1 MASDLE
7 QDDMGSLFEGMVLF
21 SPTQIVSEIDENPP
35 KKSTEIVAEAAS
47 DEPEKISVDVA
58 VSQPLDENLFSDLTL
73 ITPSQAQITP
83 ESSPVSN
90 SAVSRQT
97 SIRKKKRAG
106 LRIGY
111 GRDAPVIPDDV
122 SDSKE
127 PINSEQIGSEVD
139 THHLPGTSTAVQERD
154 SDFLDNSVLEDDF
167 VEITTSSEGGDLQVV
182 EEEEVYDKQV
192 FVNNNSSSSLI
203 ELRFEE
209 IRTKISEKLKHAR
222 EAVVSVSAVRK
233 DSIRR
238 RRKAADNLNQASAKY
253 NELEKQLEE
262 ACEAE
267 DFENAER
274 VSERLSSA
282 ERERESMALT
292 LRDAEADCDAVESK
306 MQEVLDLQI
315 QAEEECASLL
325 ESFTMD
331 STKDADLVV
340 GNAEAVSTK
349 EMEEWQSSSEELEAK
364 KMELEIEFH
373 LVNDARSG
381 LNNSIESLVEDDQRE
396 RDCLHDKKKIL
407 MDELENLLALVR
419 EKEAEI
425 AENDFNIERVENRIA
440 DVVSG
445 FQELQSIV
453 DTKFHDLQSGL
464 SQIELDNE
472 SLFKKKNE
480 IDEFFAQEEARG
492 AELREM
498 SRIAAVEANSYQ
510 EVVKLRKQL
519 MQFVLKAREDKLRL
533 TKTEEKL
540 SQDVQMLKQA
550 ISTARA
556 SVQELSSTK
565 ARIHQEIESHNQ
577 RLLFIDKRV
586 PELEAEKKVAATARN
601 FREAARIASEA
612 KVLGVEKEELQ
623 KKMEIAIS
631 EIKKVEEEAGSTL
644 QKLQETEMQISSKE
658 KELETTRYQ
667 RLILIARAASAER
680 SAAIDV
686 GDLEEADILLAEVEA
701 VVAEAKN
708 LQPDKFKEE
717 DFSHLQENFISMELI
732 SKLDSKQLTELASS
746 VHSVEHVD
754 MEGDTATLFNEISG
768 SDTLTAINQ

>member
-21 SPTQIVSEIDENPP
+21 SPQIVSEIDENPP

-73 ITPSQAQITP
+73 ITPSQVQITP
-83 ESSPVSN
+83 ESSPVLN
-90 SAVSRQT
+90 SSVSRQT

-111 GRDAPVIPDDV
+111 GRDAPLIPDDV

-127 PINSEQIGSEVD
+127 PINREHIGSEVD
-139 THHLPGTSTAVQERD
+139 THHLPGTSTAVEERD
-154 SDFLDNSVLEDDF
+154 SDFLDNSVLEYDF

-192 FVNNNSSSSLI
+192 FVNNNSSSSSLI

-238 RRKAADNLNQASAKY
+238 RRKVADNLNQASAKY

-267 DFENAER
+267 DFEKAER

-306 MQEVLDLQI
+306 MQEVLDLQLR
-315 QAEEECASLL
+315 AEEECASLL

-331 STKDADLVV
+331 SANDADLVV

-373 LVNDARSG
+373 LVIDARSG

-396 RDCLHDKKKIL
+396 RDCLHDKKKVL
-407 MDELENLLALVR
+407 MDELEKLLALVR

-445 FQELQSIV
+445 FQEMQSIV

-464 SQIELDNE
+464 SQIDLDNE
-472 SLFKKKNE
+472 SLSKKKKE
-480 IDEFFAQEEARG
+480 IDEFFAREEAR
-492 AELREM
+492 AADLREM

-556 SVQELSSTK
+556 SAQELSSTK
-565 ARIHQEIESHNQ
+565 ARIHQEIDSHNQ

-717 DFSHLQENFISMELI
+717 DFSHLQENLISMELI

-746 VHSVEHVD
+746 VHIVEHVD
-754 MEGDTATLFNEISG
+754 MKG
-768 SDTLTAINQ
+768 INV

>member
-21 SPTQIVSEIDENPP
+21 SPQIVSEIDENSP

-73 ITPSQAQITP
+73 ITPSQVQITP
-83 ESSPVSN
+83 ESSPVLN

-111 GRDAPVIPDDV
+111 GRDAPSIPDDV

-127 PINSEQIGSEVD
+127 PINREHIGSEVD
-139 THHLPGTSTAVQERD
+139 THHLPGTSTAVEERD

-192 FVNNNSSSSLI
+192 FVNNNSSSSSLI

-238 RRKAADNLNQASAKY
+238 RRKVADNLNQASAKY

-267 DFENAER
+267 DFEKAER

-331 STKDADLVV
+331 SANDADLVV
-340 GNAEAVSTK
+340 GNAEAVSIK
-349 EMEEWQSSSEELEAK
+349 EMEEWQSSSEELETK

-407 MDELENLLALVR
+407 MDELEKLLALVR

-445 FQELQSIV
+445 FQEMQSIV

-464 SQIELDNE
+464 SQIDLDNE
-472 SLFKKKNE
+472 SLSKKKKE
-480 IDEFFAQEEARG
+480 IDEFFAREEAR
-492 AELREM
+492 AADLREM

-556 SVQELSSTK
+556 SAQELSSTK

-717 DFSHLQENFISMELI
+717 DFSHLQENLISMELI

-746 VHSVEHVD
+746 VHIVEHVD
-754 MEGDTATLFNEISG
+754 MKG
-768 SDTLTAINQ
+768 INV

>member
-21 SPTQIVSEIDENPP
+21 SPQIVSEIDENPP

-73 ITPSQAQITP
+73 ITPSQVQITP
-83 ESSPVSN
+83 ESSPVLN

-111 GRDAPVIPDDV
+111 GRDAPLIPDDV

-127 PINSEQIGSEVD
+127 PINREHIGSEVD
-139 THHLPGTSTAVQERD
+139 THHLPGTSTAVEERD

-192 FVNNNSSSSLI
+192 FVNNNSSSSSLI

-222 EAVVSVSAVRK
+222 EAVASVSAVRK

-238 RRKAADNLNQASAKY
+238 RRKVADNLNQASAKY

-267 DFENAER
+267 DFEKAER

-282 ERERESMALT
+282 ERERESMALS

-331 STKDADLVV
+331 SSNDADLVV

-407 MDELENLLALVR
+407 MDELEKLLALVR

-445 FQELQSIV
+445 FQEMQSIV

-472 SLFKKKNE
+472 SLSKKKKE
-480 IDEFFAQEEARG
+480 IDEFFAREEAR
-492 AELREM
+492 AADLREM

-556 SVQELSSTK
+556 SAQELSATK
-565 ARIHQEIESHNQ
+565 ARIHQEIDSHSQ

-717 DFSHLQENFISMELI
+717 DFSHLQENLISMELI

-746 VHSVEHVD
+746 VHVVEQVD
-754 MEGDTATLFNEISG
+754 MKG
-768 SDTLTAINQ
+768 INV

>member
-1 MASDLE
+1 M
-7 QDDMGSLFEGMVLF
+7 
-21 SPTQIVSEIDENPP
+21 
-35 KKSTEIVAEAAS
+35 
-47 DEPEKISVDVA
+47 
-58 VSQPLDENLFSDLTL
+58 
-73 ITPSQAQITP
+73 
-83 ESSPVSN
+83 
-90 SAVSRQT
+90 
-97 SIRKKKRAG
+97 
-106 LRIGY
+106 
-111 GRDAPVIPDDV
+111 
-122 SDSKE
+122 
-127 PINSEQIGSEVD
+127 
-139 THHLPGTSTAVQERD
+139 
-154 SDFLDNSVLEDDF
+154 
-167 VEITTSSEGGDLQVV
+167 
-182 EEEEVYDKQV
+182 EEEEVDDKQV
-192 FVNNNSSSSLI
+192 LVNNNSSSSSLI

-209 IRTKISEKLKHAR
+209 IRTKISERLKHAR
-222 EAVVSVSAVRK
+222 EAVVSVSAARK

-267 DFENAER
+267 DFEKAES

-282 ERERESMALT
+282 ERERELMALA

-315 QAEEECASLL
+315 RAEEECASLL
-325 ESFTMD
+325 ESFTVD
-331 STKDADLVV
+331 SANDADLVV

-349 EMEEWQSSSEELEAK
+349 EMEEWQSSSEELEVK

-396 RDCLHDKKKIL
+396 RDCLRDKKKFL
-407 MDELENLLALVR
+407 MVELEKLLALVR

-425 AENDFNIERVENRIA
+425 AENDSNIERVENRIA

-445 FQELQSIV
+445 FQELQSTV
-453 DTKFHDLQSGL
+453 DTKCHDLQSVL

-472 SLFKKKNE
+472 SLSKKKKE
-480 IDEFFAQEEARG
+480 IDDFFAQEEARG

-498 SRIAAVEANSYQ
+498 SRIALVEANSYQ
-510 EVVKLRKQL
+510 EVVRLRKQL

-533 TKTEEKL
+533 TKTEKKL
-540 SQDVQMLKQA
+540 SEDVQMLKQA

-565 ARIHQEIESHNQ
+565 ARIHQEIESYNQ

-623 KKMEIAIS
+623 TKMESAIS
-631 EIKKVEEEAGSTL
+631 EVKKLEDETGSTL
-644 QKLQETEMQISSKE
+644 VKLQETEMQIASKE
-658 KELETTRYQ
+658 KELEKTRYQ
-667 RLILIARAASAER
+667 RLILVARAASTDR
-680 SAAIDV
+680 SAALEV
-686 GDLEEADILLAEVEA
+686 GDVEEADILLAEAEA

-717 DFSHLQENFISMELI
+717 DFSNLQENFISMELI
-732 SKLDSKQLTELASS
+732 SKLGSKQLAELASS
-746 VHSVEHVD
+746 VHILEHV
-754 MEGDTATLFNEISG
+754 EKGGNA
-768 SDTLTAINQ
+768 

>member
-21 SPTQIVSEIDENPP
+21 SPQIVSEIDENPP

-73 ITPSQAQITP
+73 ITPSQVQITP
-83 ESSPVSN
+83 ESSPVLN

-111 GRDAPVIPDDV
+111 GRDAPLIPDDV

-127 PINSEQIGSEVD
+127 PINREHIGSEVD
-139 THHLPGTSTAVQERD
+139 THHLPGTSTAVEERD

-192 FVNNNSSSSLI
+192 FVNNNSSSSSLI

-238 RRKAADNLNQASAKY
+238 RRKVADNLNQASAKY

-267 DFENAER
+267 DFEKAER

-315 QAEEECASLL
+315 RAEEECASLL

-331 STKDADLVV
+331 SANDADLVV
-340 GNAEAVSTK
+340 GNAEAVSIK
-349 EMEEWQSSSEELEAK
+349 EMEEWQSSSEELETK

-407 MDELENLLALVR
+407 MDELEKLLALVR

-445 FQELQSIV
+445 FQEMQSIV

-464 SQIELDNE
+464 SQIDLDNE
-472 SLFKKKNE
+472 SLSKKKKE
-480 IDEFFAQEEARG
+480 IDEFFAREEAR
-492 AELREM
+492 AADLREM

-556 SVQELSSTK
+556 SAQELSSTK

-717 DFSHLQENFISMELI
+717 DFSHLQENLISMELI

-746 VHSVEHVD
+746 VHIVEHVD
-754 MEGDTATLFNEISG
+754 MKG
-768 SDTLTAINQ
+768 INV

>member
-21 SPTQIVSEIDENPP
+21 SPQIVSEIDENPP

-73 ITPSQAQITP
+73 ITPSQVQITP
-83 ESSPVSN
+83 ESSPVLN

-111 GRDAPVIPDDV
+111 GRDAPLIPDDV

-127 PINSEQIGSEVD
+127 PINSEHIGSEVD
-139 THHLPGTSTAVQERD
+139 THHLPGTSTAVEERD

-192 FVNNNSSSSLI
+192 FVNNNSSSSSLI

-238 RRKAADNLNQASAKY
+238 RRKVADNLNQASAKY

-267 DFENAER
+267 DFEKAER

-331 STKDADLVV
+331 SANDADLVV

-349 EMEEWQSSSEELEAK
+349 EMEEWQSSSEELETK

-407 MDELENLLALVR
+407 MDELEKLLALVR

-445 FQELQSIV
+445 FQEMQSIV

-472 SLFKKKNE
+472 SLSKKKKE
-480 IDEFFAQEEARG
+480 IDEFFAREEAR
-492 AELREM
+492 AADLREM

-556 SVQELSSTK
+556 SAQELSSTK
-565 ARIHQEIESHNQ
+565 ARIHQEIDSHNQ

-623 KKMEIAIS
+623 KKMEMAIS

-717 DFSHLQENFISMELI
+717 DFSHLQENLISMELI

-746 VHSVEHVD
+746 VHIVEHVD
-754 MEGDTATLFNEISG
+754 MKG
-768 SDTLTAINQ
+768 INV

>member
-21 SPTQIVSEIDENPP
+21 SPQIVSEIDENPP

-73 ITPSQAQITP
+73 ITPSQVQITP
-83 ESSPVSN
+83 ESSPVLN

-111 GRDAPVIPDDV
+111 GRDAPLIPDDV

-127 PINSEQIGSEVD
+127 PINREHIGSEVD
-139 THHLPGTSTAVQERD
+139 THHLPGTSTAVEERD

-192 FVNNNSSSSLI
+192 FVNNNSSSSSLI

-222 EAVVSVSAVRK
+222 EAVASVSAVRK

-238 RRKAADNLNQASAKY
+238 RRKVADNLNQASAKY

-267 DFENAER
+267 DFEKAER

-331 STKDADLVV
+331 SANDADLVV

-407 MDELENLLALVR
+407 MDELEKLLALVR

-445 FQELQSIV
+445 FQEMQSIV

-472 SLFKKKNE
+472 SLSKKKKE
-480 IDEFFAQEEARG
+480 IDEFFAREEAR
-492 AELREM
+492 AADLREM

-556 SVQELSSTK
+556 SAQELSSTK
-565 ARIHQEIESHNQ
+565 ARIHQEIDSHNQ

-717 DFSHLQENFISMELI
+717 DFSHLQENLISMELI

-746 VHSVEHVD
+746 VHIVEHVD
-754 MEGDTATLFNEISG
+754 MKG
-768 SDTLTAINQ
+768 INV

>member
-21 SPTQIVSEIDENPP
+21 NPSQIVSEIDENPP
-35 KKSTEIVAEAAS
+35 KQSAEIVVEAAS
-47 DEPEKISVDVA
+47 DEPEKISVDVT

-73 ITPSQAQITP
+73 ITPSQVQITP
-83 ESSPVSN
+83 ESSPLLN

-111 GRDAPVIPDDV
+111 GRDVPVIPDDV
-122 SDSKE
+122 SDLKE
-127 PINSEQIGSEVD
+127 SMDREQIGSEVD
-139 THHLPGTSTAVQERD
+139 THHLTGTSTAVQERD
-154 SDFLDNSVLEDDF
+154 SDMLDHSVLEDDF
-167 VEITTSSEGGDLQVV
+167 ADITTSSEGGDLQAV
-182 EEEEVYDKQV
+182 EEEEVYDKQALV
-192 FVNNNSSSSLI
+192 KNNSSSLI

-209 IRTKISEKLKHAR
+209 IKTKISEKLKHAR
-222 EAVVSVSAVRK
+222 EAVVSVSAARK

-238 RRKAADNLNQASAKY
+238 RRKAADNLNQAYAKY

-267 DFENAER
+267 DFDKAER

-282 ERERESMALT
+282 EREKESMAFT
-292 LRDAEADCDAVESK
+292 LRDAEADCDNLESR

-331 STKDADLVV
+331 SANDADLVI
-340 GNAEAVSTK
+340 GNAETVSMK

-381 LNNSIESLVEDDQRE
+381 LNNSIESLVEDDRRE

-407 MDELENLLALVR
+407 MDDLEKLLALVR

-425 AENDFNIERVENRIA
+425 AENDSNIKRVENRIA

-453 DTKFHDLQSGL
+453 DTKCHDLQSGL

-472 SLFKKKNE
+472 SLSKKRKE

-492 AELREM
+492 SELREM

-533 TKTEEKL
+533 NETETKL

-565 ARIHQEIESHNQ
+565 ARIHQEIESYNQ

-623 KKMEIAIS
+623 TKMETAIS
-631 EIKKVEEEAGSTL
+631 EIKRLEEEAGSTL
-644 QKLQETEMQISSKE
+644 QILQETEMQISSKE
-658 KELETTRYQ
+658 KELETSRYQ

-680 SAAIDV
+680 SAAIEV

-701 VVAEAKN
+701 AVAEAKN
-708 LQPDKFKEE
+708 LQMDKFKEE
-717 DFSHLQENFISMELI
+717 DFLHLQENSISMELI
-732 SKLDSKQLTELASS
+732 SKLDSKQLMELASS
-746 VHSVEHVD
+746 VHIMEHAD
-754 MEGDTATLFNEISG
+754 MKG
-768 SDTLTAINQ
+768 INV